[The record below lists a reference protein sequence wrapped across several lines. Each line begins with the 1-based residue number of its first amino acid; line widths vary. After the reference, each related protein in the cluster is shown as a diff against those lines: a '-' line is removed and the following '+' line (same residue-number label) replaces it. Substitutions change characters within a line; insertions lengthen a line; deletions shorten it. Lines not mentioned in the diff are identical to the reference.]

1 MLQTAK
7 SGREYRTAVTISEH
21 FRPHWLAAGTL
32 VAALVTAALW
42 LPSDWA
48 TCWAAPVDA
57 PVVIWSVT
65 DSDNMRAIIAEFSRL
80 NPHTPVQYREMKT
93 QDLNSEYLAQVQR
106 GAVSA
111 DLLIS
116 SAMDLQIKLVNDGLA
131 QEYRSTERDSLPDGT
146 VWKDQ
151 AWGLTAEPV
160 VFAYNRRLH
169 PELRAIRSH
178 QDLITWLE
186 RNPQGLQGQIV
197 TYDPARSAVGYLFLS
212 QDQQANRD
220 TARLIAALG
229 RSRAV
234 LATSSTEMLD
244 GLRSGKFALA
254 YNMNGA
260 YVLDAHRK
268 DPDIVAVRPNDY
280 TLIMSRIALIPLHAP
295 HPQSARKFLD
305 FMVSAKGQTLLARQS
320 MTPVRNDI
328 KIPPDLVVDG
338 DDARRIWVGP
348 ALLVNLDTLTRRGFL
363 KRWHQA
369 FPAHGTPAVADQ

>member
-1 MLQTAK
+1 MLHPAR
-7 SGREYRTAVTISEH
+7 SGREYRTAVTIIANL
-21 FRPHWLAAGTL
+21 RLRWVAGGTL
-32 VAALVTAALW
+32 VAALAAAALW
-42 LPSDWA
+42 LPARWA
-48 TCWAAPVDA
+48 EPAGT
-57 PVVIWSVT
+57 PVVVWSVT
-65 DSDNMRAIIAEFSRL
+65 DSDNMRDIIAEFSRR
-80 NPHTPVQYREMKT
+80 NPHTPVQYRELKT
-93 QDLNSEYLAQVQR
+93 QDLNSEYLDQVRR

-169 PELRAIRSH
+169 PELAAVRSH
-178 QDLITWLE
+178 QDLIALLE
-186 RNPQGLQGQIV
+186 RNPPGLQGRIV

-229 RSRAV
+229 RNRAV
-234 LATSSTEMLD
+234 LATSSAEMLD
-244 GLRSGKFALA
+244 GLRSGQFALA

-260 YVLDAHRK
+260 YVLDAHRN
-268 DPDIVAVRPNDY
+268 DPDIIAVRPNDY

-295 HPQSARKFLD
+295 HPRNARKFLD
-305 FMVSAKGQTLLARQS
+305 FMLSARGQDLLARQS
-320 MTPVRNDI
+320 MTPVRNDV
-328 KIPPDLVVDG
+328 KIAPDLVVDG
-338 DDARRIWVGP
+338 DDARRIAVSP

-369 FPAHGTPAVADQ
+369 FPGAGTPGDTGQ